1 MQEINLTHIEPK
13 MKNSSCPACGKVN
26 PQEMRQC
33 PKLKGEAVCVHC
45 CENCDTYD
53 AGTFR
58 CTWHA
63 VNKTIIIDEE
73 VKRLRNKIAF
83 LEKEVKRKYRSNQPK
98 RGNMLLNEEK
108 SCISQLKKL
117 ERLREQGFRYI

>member
-1 MQEINLTHIEPK
+1 
-13 MKNSSCPACGKVN
+13 
-26 PQEMRQC
+26 MRQC
-33 PKLKGEAVCVHC
+33 PKLGGIAVCVQC
-45 CENCDTYD
+45 CESCDTYD
-53 AGTFR
+53 AGTL
-58 CTWHA
+58 HA
-63 VNKTIIIDEE
+63 VNKTVIIDEE

-83 LEKEVKRKYRSNQPK
+83 LEKEVKRQYRSNQPK

>member
-1 MQEINLTHIEPK
+1 MNKRCNEFD
-13 MKNSSCPACGKVN
+13 CPACGKPN
-26 PQEMRQC
+26 PREMRQC
-33 PKLKGEAVCVHC
+33 PKLKGEAVCVQC

-73 VKRLRNKIAF
+73 VKRLRNKITF
-83 LEKEVKRKYRSNQPK
+83 LEKEVKRQYRSNQPK

-108 SCISQLKKL
+108 SCISQLKRL

>member
-1 MQEINLTHIEPK
+1 MK
-13 MKNSSCPACGKVN
+13 MKNNRCPSCGRVN
-26 PQEMRQC
+26 PREMRQC
-33 PKLKGEAVCVHC
+33 PKLGGIAVCVQC
-45 CENCDTYD
+45 CESCDTYD

-63 VNKTIIIDEE
+63 VNKTVIIDEE

-83 LEKEVKRKYRSNQPK
+83 LEKEVKRQYRSNQPK